1 MEPELPPVLDP
12 ELDAPPLLLPVAP
25 SSADA
30 SLPPE
35 MVVLLAPP
43 QLETS
48 AIPASAPRDA
58 AHFK

>member
-1 MEPELPPVLDP
+1 MLDP
-12 ELDAPPLLLPVAP
+12 ELAPLPLLLPVVP
-25 SSADA
+25 SPLPSADA
-30 SLPPE
+30 SSPPE
-35 MVVLLAPP
+35 IVVLFAPP

>member
-1 MEPELPPVLDP
+1 MLDP
-12 ELDAPPLLLPVAP
+12 ELAPLPLLLPVVTSALP
-25 SSADA
+25 SADA
-30 SLPPE
+30 SSPPE
-35 MVVLLAPP
+35 MPTLFAPP